1 MRYRFYLLSLVL
13 LAAVLVACQKKQEEQ
28 QARYVVLSPEVAEI
42 LCALGAEDQIVGITE
57 ECTYPA
63 ALRGKQI
70 VGKFG
75 ALDREQIIALNPSLI
90 FSSALEQE
98 AIAAEFTKLGYRVE
112 SFYPESIDD
121 LLVGIRHL
129 GVVTD
134 RSEAAASLADS
145 LSTFISELK
154 HTSPQIRPKIYLEI
168 YRDPLMSVADSSF
181 VGQLIETAGGDN
193 IFSSLERDYARI
205 KTEAVIQAA
214 PEIMICYSQDS
225 LESILN
231 RKGWQDIP
239 AIKNKRIY
247 FEKDISPDLIQRAGP
262 RITQGLQRLR
272 EIILDWESSR

>member
-1 MRYRFYLLSLVL
+1 MSYRKYVLILLLIL
-13 LAAVLVACQKKQEEQ
+13 ILQACSKSPKTQE
-28 QARYVVLSPEVAEI
+28 ARYVVLSPEVAEI
-42 LCALGAEDQIVGITE
+42 LCAIGAESRIVGITE

-63 ALRGKQI
+63 SLNGKQI

-75 ALDREQIIALNPSLI
+75 ALDREQIIALKPSLI

-98 AIAAEFTKLGYRVE
+98 AIAREFTKLGYQVD
-112 SFYPESIDD
+112 SFYPQNIQGMLD
-121 LLVGIRHL
+121 GIRHF

-134 RSEAAASLADS
+134 RIKAANSLADS
-145 LSTFISELK
+145 LSAFISNIK
-154 HTSPQIRPKIYLEI
+154 QTSPKRRPRIYLEI
-168 YRDPLMSVADSSF
+168 YRDPLMSVADGSF

-193 IFSSLERDYARI
+193 IFSSLERDYSRI

-239 AIKNKRIY
+239 AIKNKQIY
-247 FEKDISPDLIQRAGP
+247 FEQDISPDLIQRAGP

-272 EIILDWESSR
+272 EIITAWEADL

>member
-1 MRYRFYLLSLVL
+1 MNYRLYTLFLLLILMLQSCSNSSKTEV
-13 LAAVLVACQKKQEEQ
+13 
-28 QARYVVLSPEVAEI
+28 ARYVVLSPEVAEI
-42 LCALGAEDQIVGITE
+42 LCAIGAADQIVGITE
-57 ECTYPA
+57 ECTYPSDLA
-63 ALRGKQI
+63 GKQI

-75 ALDREQIIALNPSLI
+75 ALDREQIIALKPSII

-121 LLVGIRHL
+121 LLIGIRHL
-129 GVVTD
+129 GLITD
-134 RSEAAASLADS
+134 HGEAAASLADS
-145 LSTFISELK
+145 LSTFISGMK
-154 HTSPQIRPKIYLEI
+154 HTTPQIRPKIYLEI

-205 KTEAVIQAA
+205 KTEAVIQEA
-214 PEIMICYSQDS
+214 PDIMICYSQDS

-247 FEKDISPDLIQRAGP
+247 FDQDISPDLIQRAGP
-262 RITQGLQRLR
+262 RIIQGLQRLR
-272 EIILDWESSR
+272 EIIMQWESSR

>member
-1 MRYRFYLLSLVL
+1 MHLSFQPYRQ
-13 LAAVLVACQKKQEEQ
+13 AAGGQVWSAGPGTDHC
-28 QARYVVLSPEVAEI
+28 PEAKHH
-42 LCALGAEDQIVGITE
+42 L
-57 ECTYPA
+57 
-63 ALRGKQI
+63 
-70 VGKFG
+70 
-75 ALDREQIIALNPSLI
+75 
-90 FSSALEQE
+90 SSALEQE

-145 LSTFISELK
+145 LSAFISEMK

-214 PEIMICYSQDS
+214 PDIMICFSQDS
-225 LESILN
+225 LDSILN

-247 FEKDISPDLIQRAGP
+247 FDQDISPDLIQRAGP

-272 EIILDWESSR
+272 VIIRDWESSR